1 MSDAA
6 DDAIAR
12 PANVASLSALGLSAL
27 GIVFGDIG
35 TSLRSLRCWFAVD
48 SSLEG
53 AGFEPS
59 VPRKRT
65 KVSGL
70 PSFERS
76 GRPPGSDQDS
86 DPEYRPKR
94 L

>member
-1 MSDAA
+1 VTRRWREMDSNHRSRVFEAA
-6 DDAIAR
+6 FQRRRRDR
-12 PANVASLSALGLSAL
+12 FVA
-27 GIVFGDIG
+27 
-35 TSLRSLRCWFAVD
+35 D
-48 SSLEG
+48 SSLEETR
-53 AGFEPS
+53 FEPS

-65 KVSGL
+65 KVSRL

-86 DPEYRPKR
+86 DPEYRPKC